1 MKWAIIP
8 LFALLLIPAS
18 AFGQSTPVETIT
30 GLELHPDEQYR
41 ESTYIKQQDGYTWE
55 LDIETGELYR
65 QYDIVGVTAPQVPEY
80 PKVTERHTLE
90 QTDDGKFKFTSHNPY
105 AQNNAGDFAP
115 YYLNDEP
122 THTQVSFAGGKMSFD
137 KSECAVTYFDRDD
150 KIIIKSETY
159 NVRTAQVGT
168 DIWNHLPVN
177 DQSCTWDVESD
188 DYGVIVTM
196 SKVDSDGLF
205 DLEYLI
211 SPDGIKT
218 TAYFTNQSYQN
229 NKFAFT
235 QSVQLDDP
243 ILVLNGDEYDLSQM
257 RGANFDRETLEQNKD
272 LILEAKEILFQ
283 AGIGFEQLW
292 SVNISDT
299 VPLDVTQ
306 INLDYGNQTEDIIGI
321 GETHELDPYYV
332 YNGSIG
338 AWPTSGYRYFTSNA
352 TTNAT
357 GCLTGTMNYSDQY
370 HMAYIK
376 LGVLGNTGVCGY
388 TYLFY
393 DMTGIPDDAVIDF
406 VGIKHYSNCWM
417 CTSDWSI
424 PNNFQATDYL
434 SGPSKH
440 GKWKSDFITPTAQY
454 CPASGCPSASAIEY
468 QMVDGSTYPYTLY
481 LDDFPGAG
489 KSWNW
494 SAVESADLGASAVS
508 DLQTLITNGDN
519 EFSMVWVPG
528 SWPNRPLPYNG
539 STGGF
544 GIPANLHAAEVNYYG
559 GTTVLEVIYDIPPD
573 EPTNL
578 SATQTVVN
586 QADVSWTDAD
596 SNSDYIVSSN
606 AVNYPNDIVGGVTS
620 GWTTWPSGATPTAPS
635 LNEPGVIGNGAY
647 FNGSTDAI
655 GEYLL
660 NVGETPTAASISA
673 WIMPTDTSA
682 TPGTPFSSVGFGN
695 YWLMNGQ
702 WSGYYADN
710 VLNAGSLYTEE
721 NAINNWS
728 VLASAG
734 NPTGT
739 GGNWCYQSTGS
750 YYGDGDC
757 NSQWHHVV
765 ITIDDAGN
773 SGSGEQHV
781 YINGVDLPLYTYPGG
796 PNAPGGGG
804 TQTNDPQGK
813 TASNMINT
821 MMIGGHYHPSPMFKY
836 PFKGYI
842 DEFIVFDVA
851 LTHTE
856 AKALY
861 GNTTPINV
869 EHPKQTI
876 TNLGLE
882 DNVLTYLSF
891 DETSFPMPNNADTSD
906 PTTVTYN
913 IIRDG
918 TQIATGVSG
927 SSYNDTTVS
936 APNTYVYK
944 AQAIT
949 SFGTSVDSNTS
960 SVSIIGVPSVP
971 LSVATTDGVPIVI
984 DWATPSS
991 DGGSAITGYNLY
1003 RDGSLLSNLGVVLT
1017 YSDSAVVGGT
1027 TYSYQVSAVNSLGE
1041 SPLSAGVN
1049 GFAAIPPTAAQNL
1062 SASIPD
1068 PLDQP
1073 HDVVITFDEPS
1084 DWGSGTPQSYLL
1096 FESVGNN
1103 TSYNLVSTVSYSA
1116 GSQSVAHSI
1125 SNIQPITDYYFKVQ
1139 SESSHAIGPD
1149 SNEDNVTTPNVPDTP
1164 SAPTGI
1170 VTDPVNNPLV
1180 IDLTWTNPTS
1190 NGGSNIKGWMIERWD
1205 NVTGVFSTIVANT
1218 GNTNLTYTD
1227 SGLNASTDYKYRVSA
1242 INNVGTSPAS
1252 PESATITTP
1261 SAPGSPV
1268 LTIPSES
1275 TTLTWTEPTST
1286 SAITSYNIYRNSAL
1300 LTSTTALT
1308 YVDHTITM
1316 ALPYT
1321 YEVAGVSAAGVGT
1334 TSNAITTTPRNVIT
1348 DLFASGTTGTGT
1360 ILAWTEP
1367 PYYQGNVSG
1376 YEIQYTT
1383 PHGAPNLILTADT
1396 GSNIPV
1402 FYVSQLSYDTD
1413 YSFFVTPL
1421 GIAPYDMPPSA
1432 ASNII
1437 NMTTD
1442 EDLSIT
1448 NYTVGQFDLE
1458 ATNTNIV
1465 STYQFTRTNAGTGA
1479 NATVTVDVLYPTTY
1493 DISCDVSY
1501 DMAGTTTTYDSL
1513 VVTPINA
1520 DKDQV
1525 SFVFTGTT
1533 NDVLTLQC
1541 IDQLTGIEST
1551 PYIVVQEGN
1560 FPLLNQITAFRDGS
1574 YGTEGMFGAV
1584 DLITIFIVIISMIGF
1599 NRINPFVGVFMS
1611 VGMLSVLSYFGLIQW
1626 VTAMTGALATLFMW
1640 AFMRMRAR

>member
-18 AFGQSTPVETIT
+18 VFGQSETIT

-55 LDIETGELYR
+55 VDIETGELY
-65 QYDIVGVTAPQVPEY
+65 
-80 PKVTERHTLE
+80 KLHE
-90 QTDDGKFKFTSHNPY
+90 QTGVDFADQPDYPNVEPTSTVV
-105 AQNNAGDFAP
+105 QNNDGSFTMTTHSEYISDSAGIYKP
-115 YYLNDEP
+115 YILAQDSD
-122 THTQVSFAGGKMSFD
+122 HVQVKLANGKISID
-137 KSECAVTYFDRDD
+137 KTECASTYFDIDEN
-150 KIIIKSETY
+150 IIIKSETY
-159 NVRTAQVGT
+159 NVRTATIDT
-168 DIWNHLPVN
+168 DVWNHLDVN
-177 DQSCTWDVESD
+177 DVSCSVTVEETEESVD
-188 DYGVIVTM
+188 GFKVTDAVVVTLTKEN
-196 SKVDSDGLF
+196 SEGLF
-205 DLEYLI
+205 DLEYKI
-211 SPDGIKT
+211 SPDGVKT

-235 QSVQLDDP
+235 QSVQIDDP
-243 ILVLNGDEYDLSQM
+243 VITLNGDEYDLSQM
-257 RGANFDRETLEQNKD
+257 RGANFDRETLEQNID
-272 LILEAKEILFQ
+272 LVLQAKALFFQ
-283 AGIGFEQLW
+283 AGLGFEQLW

-299 VPLDVTQ
+299 VPSDVVQ
-306 INLDYGNQTEDIIGI
+306 VNLDYGRQGENQIAI
-321 GETHELDPYYV
+321 GETLELDPTFKWV
-332 YNGSIG
+332 PEWSLNNMDPEWGMGIG
-338 AWPTSGYRYFTSNA
+338 TSNTLA
-352 TTNAT
+352 ACGQGTGNNVYYGVNYLAPFTWNGCRGTIFHFDLSAIPDNAT
-357 GCLTGTMNYSDQY
+357 VSDVQIVYGIQLGAGTAGTHPSCNWNSIEAQASGGTNPHGAVNHYSVDWWDDLNNLTTHPNR
-370 HMAYIK
+370 
-376 LGVLGNTGVCGY
+376 TGVTYVANDTNCSTPPSPSGGGHHHAHVMDLGTTADTHVQDQLQAGTSVNGVADWFSLGY
-388 TYLFY
+388 PFNTVSG
-393 DMTGIPDDAVIDF
+393 TAG
-406 VGIKHYSNCWM
+406 
-417 CTSDWSI
+417 TQSI
-424 PNNFQATDYL
+424 
-434 SGPSKH
+434 
-440 GKWKSDFITPTAQY
+440 
-454 CPASGCPSASAIEY
+454 
-468 QMVDGSTYPYTLY
+468 STYNYGLSVTYT
-481 LDDFPGAG
+481 
-489 KSWNW
+489 
-494 SAVESADLGASAVS
+494 
-508 DLQTLITNGDN
+508 
-519 EFSMVWVPG
+519 
-528 SWPNRPLPYNG
+528 
-539 STGGF
+539 
-544 GIPANLHAAEVNYYG
+544 
-559 GTTVLEVIYDIPPD
+559 TTPD
-573 EPTNL
+573 APTNL
-578 SATQTVVN
+578 ATAQTVAS
-586 QADVSWTDAD
+586 QADLTWDAGA
-596 SNSDYIVSSN
+596 SNTENWIVGN
-606 AVNYPNDIVGGVTS
+606 KAVTYANDIDAPNQTMGWPGGV
-620 GWTTWPSGATPTAPS
+620 GIGTAPS
-635 LNEPGVIGNGAY
+635 LSTSCGVLGQGAC
-647 FNGSTDAI
+647 FNGITTNI
-655 GEYLL
+655 GEPLL
-660 NVGETPTAASISA
+660 STGSGANNGGVNYTEGTISA
-673 WIMPTDTSA
+673 WIKPTATGASA
-682 TPGTPFSSVGFGN
+682 GVPFSMSGVGH
-695 YWLMNGQ
+695 YWVQNGQ
-702 WSGYYADN
+702 WSAYYPAQSMSWGDQYSGPN
-710 VLNAGSLYTEE
+710 
-721 NAINNWS
+721 I
-728 VLASAG
+728 
-734 NPTGT
+734 
-739 GGNWCYQSTGS
+739 YQQDSWT
-750 YYGDGDC
+750 
-757 NSQWHHVV
+757 HIVV
-765 ITIDDAGN
+765 TIDDNATN
-773 SGSGEQHV
+773 SDGTLGTQKM
-781 YINGVDLPLYTYPGG
+781 YINGQWVQFCGYPGCTLG
-796 PNAPGGGG
+796 PGTTTDSFGKTATAMLGSVYFGGHNHFNSSASYPFEGGIDEYTSWNKVLDYAEIEALFHGTPQDAIDINGASGVTKDNLLNYLDFEENSFPIKNKAHQSDPG
-804 TQTNDPQGK
+804 TQTF
-813 TASNMINT
+813 T
-821 MMIGGHYHPSPMFKY
+821 
-836 PFKGYI
+836 
-842 DEFIVFDVA
+842 
-851 LTHTE
+851 
-856 AKALY
+856 
-861 GNTTPINV
+861 
-869 EHPKQTI
+869 
-876 TNLGLE
+876 
-882 DNVLTYLSF
+882 
-891 DETSFPMPNNADTSD
+891 
-906 PTTVTYN
+906 

-918 TQIATGVSG
+918 TQIASGVSTE
-927 SSYNDTTVS
+927 SYNDTTVT
-936 APNTYVYK
+936 APNTYAYTV
-944 AQAIT
+944 QGVSSI
-949 SFGTSVDSNTS
+949 GTSLSSNTS
-960 SVSIIGVPSVP
+960 SITIAGTPDQVTGV
-971 LSVATTDGVPIVI
+971 TTQDGVPIII
-984 DWATPSS
+984 DWTTPN
-991 DGGSAITGYNLY
+991 DNGSAITGYNLY
-1003 RDGSLLSNLGVVLT
+1003 RDGTLLSNLGVVLT
-1017 YSDSAVVGGT
+1017 YSDSAVIGGT

-1041 SPLSAGVN
+1041 GPLSAGVN

-1125 SNIQPITDYYFKVQ
+1125 SNIQPITDYYYKVQ
-1139 SESSHAIGPD
+1139 SESSHSIGPD

-1164 SAPTGI
+1164 AAPTGSVI
-1170 VTDPVNNPLV
+1170 DPVNNPLV

-1205 NVTGVFSTIVANT
+1205 NTTGVFSTIVANT

-1286 SAITSYNIYRNSAL
+1286 STITSYNVYRNSAL
-1300 LTSTTALT
+1300 LTSTSALT
-1308 YVDHTITM
+1308 YVDHSVTM
-1316 ALPYT
+1316 LLPYT

-1334 TSNAITTTPRNVIT
+1334 MSNAITTTPRNTIN

-1584 DLITIFIVIISMIGF
+1584 DLITIFVVIISMIGF